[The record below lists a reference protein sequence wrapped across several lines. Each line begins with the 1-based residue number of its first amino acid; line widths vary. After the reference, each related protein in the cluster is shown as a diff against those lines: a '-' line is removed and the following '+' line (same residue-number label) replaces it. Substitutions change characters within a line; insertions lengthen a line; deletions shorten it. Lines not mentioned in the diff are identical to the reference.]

1 MMEQKTTQEKHDRA
15 KYKLAASIKECMKT
29 TPVDRITVKDIVE
42 GSGLTRQTF
51 YRNFKDKYDLI
62 NWYFDKLV
70 LQSFEQIG
78 MGNTVGE
85 SLTQKFEFILNEKA
99 FFTEAF
105 RSDDYNSVKEHDF
118 ELILQ
123 FYKDLIARKTSRPL
137 EEEMEFLLEMYCRG
151 SVYMTEKMGA
161 WRNEGFAA
169 PHVGQ
174 AGGGHAAETGEGIF
188 RAGAFIKR
196 RDFLKIRGKN
206 KSTGNRTGKRNQKYD
221 TKFTIKIVGN
231 PQR

>member
-1 MMEQKTTQEKHDRA
+1 MAETGNQRDLTKGEKTKYRLARA
-15 KYKLAASIKECMKT
+15 MKECMQT
-29 TPVDRITVKDIVE
+29 TPVENITVKQITE
-42 GSGLTRQTF
+42 KCELTRQTF
-51 YRNFKDKYDLI
+51 YRNFLDKYDLI

-151 SVYMTEKMGA
+151 SVYMTEK
-161 WRNEGFAA
+161 W
-169 PHVGQ
+169 VL
-174 AGGGHAAETGEGIF
+174 GGMKDTP
-188 RAGAFIKR
+188 R
-196 RDFLKIRGKN
+196 RMSDKLVEAMPPKLEKVFSELELL
-206 KSTGNRTGKRNQKYD
+206 
-221 TKFTIKIVGN
+221 
-231 PQR
+231 

>member
-1 MMEQKTTQEKHDRA
+1 MAEQEKGLNA

-42 GSGLTRQTF
+42 GCGLTRQTF

-78 MGNTVGE
+78 VGHTVGE
-85 SLTQKFEFILNEKA
+85 SLTQKFEFIRSEKA

-118 ELILQ
+118 TLILQ
-123 FYKDLIARKTSRPL
+123 FYMSLIARKTSRPL
-137 EEEMEFLLEMYCRG
+137 SEELEFLLEMYCRG
-151 SVYMTEKMGA
+151 SMY
-161 WRNEGFAA
+161 
-169 PHVGQ
+169 
-174 AGGGHAAETGEGIF
+174 IF
-188 RAGAFIKR
+188 LQIF
-196 RDFLKIRGKN
+196 N
-206 KSTGNRTGKRNQKYD
+206 
-221 TKFTIKIVGN
+221 FTFY
-231 PQR
+231 

>member
-1 MMEQKTTQEKHDRA
+1 MEQKTTQEKHDRA

-85 SLTQKFEFILNEKA
+85 SLTQKFEFILN
-99 FFTEAF
+99 
-105 RSDDYNSVKEHDF
+105 DYNSVKEHDF

-151 SVYMTEKMGA
+151 SVYMTEK
-161 WRNEGFAA
+161 W
-169 PHVGQ
+169 VL
-174 AGGGHAAETGEGIF
+174 GGMKDTP
-188 RAGAFIKR
+188 R
-196 RDFLKIRGKN
+196 RMSDKLVEAMPPKLEKVFSELELL
-206 KSTGNRTGKRNQKYD
+206 
-221 TKFTIKIVGN
+221 
-231 PQR
+231 

>member
-1 MMEQKTTQEKHDRA
+1 MAEQEKGLNA

-42 GSGLTRQTF
+42 GCGLTRQTF

-78 MGNTVGE
+78 VGHTVGE
-85 SLTQKFEFILNEKA
+85 SLTQKFEFIRSEKA

-118 ELILQ
+118 TLILQ
-123 FYKDLIARKTSRPL
+123 FYMSLIARKTSRPL
-137 EEEMEFLLEMYCRG
+137 SEELEFLLEMYCRG
-151 SVYMTEKMGA
+151 SVYMTEK
-161 WRNEGFAA
+161 W
-169 PHVGQ
+169 VL
-174 AGGGHAAETGEGIF
+174 GGM
-188 RAGAFIKR
+188 
-196 RDFLKIRGKN
+196 
-206 KSTGNRTGKRNQKYD
+206 KYSPAQMSY
-221 TKFTIKIVGN
+221 KLVEAMPPKLEKVFSELGLL
-231 PQR
+231 